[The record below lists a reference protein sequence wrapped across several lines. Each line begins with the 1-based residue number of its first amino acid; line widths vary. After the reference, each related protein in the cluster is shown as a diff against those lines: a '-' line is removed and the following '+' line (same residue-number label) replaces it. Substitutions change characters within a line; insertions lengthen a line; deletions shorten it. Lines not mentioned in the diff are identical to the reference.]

1 MDIQSLT
8 AALDRHDGYVRELVA
23 GHVGFAEFLERYDN
37 FYWAFALDGHEVE
50 PGTTALAELAARIEP
65 HRRIAEEVLAVLAPE
80 SSAAYRPAGRISPIE
95 ATQRIKAIAPG
106 LPAGGP

>member
-8 AALDRHDGYVRELVA
+8 AALDQHDAYVRELA
-23 GHVGFAEFLERYDN
+23 SGRMELAEFLERYDN
-37 FYWAFALDGHEVE
+37 FYWAFALDGHEIE
-50 PGTTALAELAARIEP
+50 RGATALAELAARIEP

-80 SSAAYRPAGRISPIE
+80 ASAAYLSAGRISPTE
-95 ATQRIKAIAPG
+95 AAQRIKAIAPE